1 MLTCRDDWTSSLVWN
16 VWTNCA
22 YFQSILS
29 IISHKYLSHK
39 LSKNSINNTIEANF
53 YNLASSISNYDD
65 NQSDLLYHKD
75 LTLITIANK

>member
-1 MLTCRDDWTSSLVWN
+1 MLTCRDDWTSSLVHIFK
-16 VWTNCA
+16 V
-22 YFQSILS
+22 FV
-29 IISHKYLSHK
+29 ISHKYLSHI